1 MATKQQAGKRTIDMG
16 AFKMKPKTETQKL
29 NLKPKKIDRDNT
41 HFPDSSSYSSSDYES
56 DEEDVVI
63 KTKPKQKQKP
73 KKLQK
78 NRILKSPLK
87 DMNHLSI
94 NNNMTITVENLLGL
108 DSENYL
114 PFKLIYTRNKEKRPK
129 FPFHNKSYAEFV
141 FSREFIDSYGD
152 CPTWDSPLKSTLYKP
167 NHYDS
172 IMKWYQSMPQEQQ
185 EKLNAFQK
193 NLQGSSLGVID
204 ADSKQAGEWIM
215 SEFPNLPYTKSSGN
229 LNNVKGK
236 EGCLHFFFTKDNG
249 DCDKYLTLLA
259 KRDLKYIE
267 GESDPKYNFDILLST
282 MLFESKSNVKNWNGK
297 SPPTITMDEIQKLTP
312 VSFKSKKHTIQSIRE
327 NNEKICVEQSRD
339 TIDSSTIYKQKTFNI
354 CQDMRVVQP
363 LLHLYPNDKLLNN
376 QGWSLIL
383 KVMKNQIIN
392 EDTNRAYK
400 QVFQKKMKEVFDQ
413 FSKEGKVGGVGWTV
427 WKNENEKEWK
437 KPISESDKKI
447 HMGILWNN
455 AYKNHRKD
463 WARIKSE
470 VGGLPDCVIMDDMK
484 YYEDQKKY
492 FEEYAYLVMIGKA
505 AGIFITDKDEHN
517 FFGGSLSKPEFR
529 SHEWSSVKSFKKI
542 AGKEADENGNPILED
557 KFVGNFA
564 ETWLNDARK
573 RKYDYND
580 FFPEGWEYLK
590 DENLKARAESKRT
603 INIYNGMSVLKL
615 VEDPEFVERCKNRKK
630 NDEEVYGDK
639 YKSIEKLLELIFLLS
654 GEDKAVYDYVMTF
667 IAMTLV
673 YPAIRTNVFLVF
685 KSVPGVGKNLLWDWI
700 GNVLI
705 GKDYYMCSASKSA
718 WFDKHSIDREYKIL
732 LFMNEMAPKDMI
744 ANLPQ
749 LKEQITDEYL
759 VLNPKNEKM
768 RRSRNVASQVG
779 GTNLNFS
786 VPVESGDRR
795 MALIECSSG
804 HRNIPGFFEEIVK
817 SQQDKVCQYLFFEY
831 CRDIIKPN
839 PHYNFEQNLP
849 KTAYHGE
856 IAERCIPQ
864 KIKFFK
870 WLVYQK
876 HKGSYE
882 VDELTD
888 KVGKTNFN
896 SSLYT
901 QFRRWISENNES
913 SKEGY
918 MKSFSAFEM
927 EMKQHT
933 LNLVAKTK
941 KSGEVQLALT
951 AEKNRDRFIIQNRKQ
966 SKETKKKVPTFHF
979 DCERFYEFYAC
990 LQAKEHGKTYEEA
1003 KLEIMNYGRMDNA
1016 VEDLEFLE

>member
-1 MATKQQAGKRTIDMG
+1 MAGKTTDMG
-16 AFKMKPKTETQKL
+16 AFKMKTETQKL

-41 HFPDSSSYSSSDYES
+41 HFPDSTTYPSSSSSDYES

-63 KTKPKQKQKP
+63 KTKTKTKTKTKP

-87 DMNHLSI
+87 DMNHLST
-94 NNNMTITVENLLGL
+94 NNNMTITIDNLLGL

-114 PFKLIYTRNKEKRPK
+114 PFRLNYTHDKQKRPK
-129 FPFHNKSYAEFV
+129 LPFNNKSHAELV
-141 FSREFIDSYGD
+141 FGREFLDSYED
-152 CPTWDSPLKSTLYKP
+152 CPTWDSPLKSTLFKA
-167 NHYDS
+167 NHYDT
-172 IMKWYQSMPQEQQ
+172 IMKWYQSMPVEQQ

-193 NLQGSSLGVID
+193 NLAVSKLGVID
-204 ADSKQAGEWIM
+204 ADSKEAGEWVK
-215 SEFPNLPYTKSSGN
+215 SNFPNLPYTKSSGN
-229 LNNVKGK
+229 LNKVKGK

-249 DCDKYLTLLA
+249 DLDNYLTILA

-267 GESDPKYNFDILLST
+267 GQSEPKYNFDILLST
-282 MLFESKSNVKNWNGK
+282 LLFESKSNVKNWNGK
-297 SPPTITMDEIQKLTP
+297 APPTITMDEIQILTP
-312 VSFKSKKHTIQSIRE
+312 VSFKSKKLTIQSIRE
-327 NNEKICVEQSRD
+327 NNEKICVEQIRD
-339 TIDSSTIYKQKTFNI
+339 TIDSSTIFKQTSFNI
-354 CQDMRVVQP
+354 CQDMRVVIP
-363 LLHLYPNDKLLNN
+363 LLDLYPNDKLLNN

-383 KVMKNQIIN
+383 KVLKNQIVN
-392 EDTNRAYK
+392 EDTNRALK
-400 QVFQKKMKEVFDQ
+400 QLFQKKMKQVFDN
-413 FSKEGKVGGVGWTV
+413 FSKDGKVGNDTWTK

-447 HMGILWNN
+447 HIGILWKN

-463 WARIKSE
+463 WAMIKSE

-484 YYEDQKKY
+484 YYKDQKKY
-492 FEEYAYLVMIGKA
+492 FEEYAYFVLLGKA
-505 AGIFITDKDEHN
+505 PAIFITDKDEHN

-529 SHEWSSVKSFKKI
+529 NHEWSSVSSYKQI

-564 ETWLNDARK
+564 ETWLNDPRK
-573 RKYDYND
+573 KKYDYND
-580 FFPEGWEYLK
+580 FYPEGWQYLK
-590 DENLKARAESKRT
+590 DETLKARAESKRT
-603 INIYNGMSVLKL
+603 VNIYNGMSVLKL
-615 VEDPEFVERCKNRKK
+615 AEDPEFVERCENRKK

-639 YKSIEKLLELIFLLS
+639 YKSIEKLLELVFLLS
-654 GEDKAVYDYVMTF
+654 GEDKLVYDYVMTF

-673 YPAIRTNVFLVF
+673 YPAIRPGIFLVF

-718 WFDKHSIDREYKIL
+718 WFDKHSIDREYRIL

-749 LKEQITDEYL
+749 LKEQITDEWL

-768 RRSRNVASQVG
+768 RSSRNVASQVG

-804 HRNIPGFFEEIVK
+804 HRNIPGYFEEIVK
-817 SQQDKVCQYLFFEY
+817 SQQDKECQYLFFEY

-849 KTAYHGE
+849 KTAYHGT
-856 IAERCIPQ
+856 IAEKCIPQ

-876 HKGSYE
+876 HKGTYE
-882 VDELTD
+882 VDELTS
-888 KVGKTNFN
+888 KVGKANFN
-896 SSLYT
+896 ASLYQ
-901 QFRRWISENNES
+901 QFRRWITENQEG

-933 LNLVAKTK
+933 LNMVSKSV
-941 KSGEVQLALT
+941 KSGEAQLALNS
-951 AEKNRDRFIIQNRKQ
+951 EKNRDRFIIQNRKQ
-966 SKETKKKVPTFHF
+966 NKALMKKVPTFHF

-1003 KLEIMNYGRMDNA
+1003 KLEIMNYGRLDNA
-1016 VEDLEFLE
+1016 VDSEFLE